1 MENVINNKE
10 LMDVFYEETQ
20 RLIDEMRQD
29 MSTLSQGAEI
39 REQIS
44 SSSEPTVLSDNA
56 AADESLALR
65 RLFRCAHIIKSSSR
79 SVGFDGLEEIA
90 EVLEKIFNKAD
101 DERFVMTAEVICLLC
116 ESVEACGKLLND
128 EEVVGHK
135 ELLDRLN
142 GILQPCG
149 G

>member
-1 MENVINNKE
+1 MENATNNAE
-10 LMDVFYEETQ
+10 LMDIFYEETQ
-20 RLIDEMRQD
+20 GLIDEMRQD

-39 REQIS
+39 RDQIS
-44 SSSEPTVLSDNA
+44 SSSEPSVFSDNA
-56 AADESLALR
+56 TADESSALR

-79 SVGFDGLEEIA
+79 SVGFDGLGEIA
-90 EVLEKIFNKAD
+90 EALEKIFNKTY
-101 DERFVMTAEVICLLC
+101 DEDGLMEGDTISLLC

-142 GILQPCG
+142 GMLQPFG